1 MYVLNL
7 AEDGRILSA
16 FMKLPNGD
24 YDGMPVVDAL
34 PDGMPTDYLYV
45 DGGYKYSPLPVTG
58 NPEDQ
63 PDPMERIAALEEQIE
78 MLLLGVTE
86 DE

>member
-7 AEDGRILSA
+7 AEDGRILA
-16 FMKLPNGD
+16 VFMKLPNGD
-24 YDGMPVVDAL
+24 YTQMPIVDAL
-34 PDGMPTDYLYV
+34 PDGMPTDYLYI
-45 DGGYKYSPLPVTG
+45 DGEFVHSPLPV
-58 NPEDQ
+58 PEQPEEQ